1 MRREVRS
8 ADQAEG
14 VGDRYG
20 QAVGLPGYHCDHRQR
35 ARKGNGHIER
45 HLFLGW
51 GTEYTTWGKKGAGG
65 TVTTSVTYLVV
76 SSTLCSKAD
85 IQVVESSNVTPAT
98 SAAMAVVG
106 ETGSSTVCVAIKDA
120 VTNTKGSDVIS

>member
-1 MRREVRS
+1 MGKLSDCPGTTAIIGSEPGKGTATSS
-8 ADQAEG
+8 ATCFWDG
-14 VGDRYG
+14 
-20 QAVGLPGYHCDHRQR
+20 
-35 ARKGNGHIER
+35 
-45 HLFLGW
+45 